1 MKEKKEKKIKVVKDK
16 EGVVFVVVADPKIT
30 KKDRK
35 LESVKYVKSIIE
47 DNLKSNSV
55 YPQNNQVGFRGD
67 IDSVSYF
74 MAGLI
79 ESYVNLQLDENDFD
93 FYPRS

>member
-1 MKEKKEKKIKVVKDK
+1 MKEKKNNKIKVVKDK

-74 MAGLI
+74 MASII
-79 ESYVNLQLDENDFD
+79 ESFFSLHFKEKYFEIN
-93 FYPRS
+93 

>member
-1 MKEKKEKKIKVVKDK
+1 MKEKKENKIKVVKDK

-74 MAGLI
+74 MASII
-79 ESYVNLQLDENDFD
+79 ESFVSHYLKEKYFEIN
-93 FYPRS
+93 

>member
-35 LESVKYVKSIIE
+35 LESVKYAKSVIE
-47 DNLKSNSV
+47 DKLKSNSV

-74 MAGLI
+74 MASII
-79 ESYVNLQLDENDFD
+79 ESFVSHHFKEKYFEIN
-93 FYPRS
+93 

>member
-35 LESVKYVKSIIE
+35 LESVKYVRSIIE

-74 MAGLI
+74 MASII
-79 ESYVNLQLDENDFD
+79 ESFVSLYFKEKYFKIN
-93 FYPRS
+93 

>member
-1 MKEKKEKKIKVVKDK
+1 MKDKKEKKIKVVKDK

-47 DNLKSNSV
+47 GNLKSNSV
-55 YPQNNQVGFRGD
+55 YPQNNQVSFRGE

-74 MAGLI
+74 IASII
-79 ESYVNLQLDENDFD
+79 ESFFSLHFKEKPFEIN
-93 FYPRS
+93 

>member
-1 MKEKKEKKIKVVKDK
+1 MKEKKNNKIKVIKDK

-74 MAGLI
+74 MASII
-79 ESYVNLQLDENDFD
+79 ESFVNHYFKEKYFEIN
-93 FYPRS
+93 